1 MLWEFVE
8 ICSWSC
14 CDKVVIYVWNV
25 SEMKS
30 IALNFVRWFLK
41 NNSCDLL
48 NEVVIRCEI
57 VATNYLYSFIWRNF
71 MIKYCII
78 ICWMNVVNECVE
90 WICWWNMWWKCVEEL
105 LWWSCDEVAMK
116 LWWSCDEVVMKFYIK
131 IVVMKFYIKIVV
143 MKFCH
148 LIIVMKLWWSSV
160 T

>member
-1 MLWEFVE
+1 MKSLLK
-8 ICSWSC
+8 WS
-14 CDKVVIYVWNV
+14 CDKVVIRLWYMC
-25 SEMKS
+25 EMKS

-78 ICWMNVVNECVE
+78 NCWTNVVNECNE
-90 WICWWNMWWKCVEEL
+90 WRIILYIWIKLSWNLFKWMCESL
-105 LWWSCDEVAMK
+105 LMKVCDEV
-116 LWWSCDEVVMKFYIK
+116 CDENVLKNCFIDCWMKCEMNVEVV
-131 IVVMKFYIKIVV
+131 
-143 MKFCH
+143 
-148 LIIVMKLWWSSV
+148 LKLCWSSV

>member
-1 MLWEFVE
+1 M
-8 ICSWSC
+8 
-14 CDKVVIYVWNV
+14 IYVWNV

-105 LWWSCDEVAMK
+105 FHRLLNEVWNECWNKCCDE
-116 LWWSCDEVVMKFYIK
+116 I
-131 IVVMKFYIKIVV
+131 
-143 MKFCH
+143 
-148 LIIVMKLWWSSV
+148 SV
-160 T
+160 TQFVLKVCWKFVMHDVLKVCWKFVHHISFIIWVNML

>member
-1 MLWEFVE
+1 MLLK
-8 ICSWSC
+8 ICHYNC
-14 CDKVVIYVWNV
+14 CESLLKYVLEVVVIRLWYMC
-25 SEMKS
+25 EMKS

-116 LWWSCDEVVMKFYIK
+116 LWWSSISKLLWEFVMR
-131 IVVMKFYIKIVV
+131 
-143 MKFCH
+143 
-148 LIIVMKLWWSSV
+148 LLWWSIVS
-160 T
+160 